1 MSIEAE
7 FKKGINNED
16 IETKRK
22 ELKIK
27 LTPYIDK
34 EIAEIPDGEIP
45 FHLVQAKKK
54 ELEEKN
60 PNASKSESQR
70 YADAIQSIKD
80 EMFNKRLEEEIEK
93 SL

>member
-7 FKKGINNED
+7 FKKGINDED
-16 IETKRK
+16 IEEKKKQLR
-22 ELKIK
+22 IK

-34 EIAEIPDGEIP
+34 EIAEIPDAEIP
-45 FHLVQAKKK
+45 LHLVQAKKK

-60 PNASKSESQR
+60 PNASKSEAQWYS
-70 YADAIQSIKD
+70 DARQSIKK